1 LPEVR
6 CRIQPIAARPSAPA
20 GFCGRRAAD
29 LAVERNPFVGKH
41 LLRRLI
47 LLVPVLLIVSLLIS
61 SLIYFSPGDPVRVML
76 GLRANEE
83 AVAKI
88 RAELGLDR
96 PYYVRYLHWLKNTV
110 QGNLG
115 RSLQRN
121 EPVLDLILEHL
132 PATLELTLFAVVVA
146 VLLAIPAGVISATR
160 ANSWIDNLIS
170 LGSLFW
176 ISMPGFWVAMIAILL
191 LSLHFGLLPIS
202 GRGGPIWTA
211 EGLRYL
217 LLPGLIL
224 GIRQVAII
232 SRLVRAGMLEALGE
246 DYVQTARSKGLAES
260 MVVYK
265 HALRNA
271 MIPTVTIF
279 GLQIPEML
287 SLSVIIETV
296 FAWPGMGRMLVDAVL
311 KRDYTLVQ
319 GTVLLYALIVIII
332 NLVVDLLYATI
343 DPRIRRR

>member
-1 LPEVR
+1 M
-6 CRIQPIAARPSAPA
+6 
-20 GFCGRRAAD
+20 
-29 LAVERNPFVGKH
+29 GKH

-47 LLVPVLLIVSLLIS
+47 LLIPVLLIVSLLIS

-88 RAELGLDR
+88 RAELGLDQ
-96 PYYVRYLHWLKNTV
+96 PYYIRYLNWLKNTV

-132 PATLELTLFAVVVA
+132 PATLELTLFAVAVA
-146 VLLAIPAGVISATR
+146 VLFAIPAGVISATR
-160 ANSWIDNLIS
+160 ANTWIDNLIS

-176 ISMPGFWVAMIAILL
+176 ISMPGFWVAMIAVLL

-202 GRGGPIWTA
+202 GRGGPIWSL

-246 DYVQTARSKGLAES
+246 DYVQTARSKGLAETV
-260 MVVYK
+260 VVYR

-319 GTVLLYALIVIII
+319 GTVLLYALIVVII
-332 NLVVDLLYATI
+332 NLVVDLLYAYI
-343 DPRIRRR
+343 DPRIKRQ

>member
-1 LPEVR
+1 MV
-6 CRIQPIAARPSAPA
+6 
-20 GFCGRRAAD
+20 
-29 LAVERNPFVGKH
+29 KH
-41 LLRRLI
+41 LMRRLI
-47 LLVPVLLIVSLLIS
+47 LLIPVLLIVSILIS

-76 GLRANEE
+76 GLRANED
-83 AVAKI
+83 AVAAI
-88 RAELGLDR
+88 REELGLDK
-96 PYYVRYLHWLKNTV
+96 PYYIRYLNWLKNAV

-121 EPVLDLILEHL
+121 EPVIDLILERL
-132 PATLELTLFAVVVA
+132 PATMELTLFAMLVA
-146 VLLAIPAGVISATR
+146 VLFAIPAGVISATR
-160 ANSWIDNLIS
+160 ANTWIDNLIS

-176 ISMPGFWVAMIAILL
+176 ISMPGFWVAMVGVLL
-191 LSLHFGLLPIS
+191 LSLHLGLLPIS
-202 GRGGPIWTA
+202 GRGGPVWTL

-232 SRLVRAGMLEALGE
+232 SRLVRAGMLETLGE
-246 DYVQTARSKGLAES
+246 DYVRTARSKGLAES
-260 MVVYK
+260 IVLYR

-319 GTVLLYALIVIII
+319 GTVLLYALIVVIL
-332 NLVVDLLYATI
+332 NLIVDLLYAYI
-343 DPRIRRR
+343 DPRIRRQ

>member
-1 LPEVR
+1 
-6 CRIQPIAARPSAPA
+6 
-20 GFCGRRAAD
+20 
-29 LAVERNPFVGKH
+29 VGKH

-47 LLVPVLLIVSLLIS
+47 LLVPVLFIVSLLIS

-83 AVAKI
+83 AVANI

-96 PYYVRYLHWLKNTV
+96 PYYIRYLNWLKNTV

-132 PATLELTLFAVVVA
+132 PATLELTVFAVVVA
-146 VLLAIPAGVISATR
+146 VLFAIPAGVISATR
-160 ANSWIDNLIS
+160 ANTWIDNLIS

-176 ISMPGFWVAMIAILL
+176 ISMPGFWVAMIAVLL

-202 GRGGPIWTA
+202 GRGGPVWTV

-232 SRLVRAGMLEALGE
+232 SRLVRAGMLETLGE
-246 DYVQTARSKGLAES
+246 DYIQTARSKGLAES
-260 MVVYK
+260 IVVYR

-319 GTVLLYALIVIII
+319 GTVLLYALIVVIV
-332 NLVVDLLYATI
+332 NLVVDLLYAYI
-343 DPRIRRR
+343 DPRIRRQ

>member
-1 LPEVR
+1 LSKDSRRRPDFAAGALFNRTTE
-6 CRIQPIAARPSAPA
+6 RI
-20 GFCGRRAAD
+20 
-29 LAVERNPFVGKH
+29 PFVGKH

-83 AVAKI
+83 AVANI

-96 PYYVRYLHWLKNTV
+96 PYYIRYLNWLKNTV

-132 PATLELTLFAVVVA
+132 PATLELTVFAVVVA
-146 VLLAIPAGVISATR
+146 VLFAIPAGVISATR
-160 ANSWIDNLIS
+160 ANTWIDNLIS

-176 ISMPGFWVAMIAILL
+176 ISMPGFWVAMIAVLL

-202 GRGGPIWTA
+202 GRGGPVWTV

-232 SRLVRAGMLEALGE
+232 SRLVRAGMLETLGE
-246 DYVQTARSKGLAES
+246 DYIQTARSKGLAES
-260 MVVYK
+260 IVVYR

-319 GTVLLYALIVIII
+319 GTVLLYALIVVIV
-332 NLVVDLLYATI
+332 NLVVDLLYAYI
-343 DPRIRRR
+343 DPRIRRQ

>member
-1 LPEVR
+1 M
-6 CRIQPIAARPSAPA
+6 
-20 GFCGRRAAD
+20 
-29 LAVERNPFVGKH
+29 GKH

-88 RAELGLDR
+88 RAQLGLDQ
-96 PYYVRYLHWLKNTV
+96 PYYIRYVNWLKNTA

-121 EPVLDLILEHL
+121 EPVLDMILERL

-160 ANSWIDNLIS
+160 ANTWIDNLIS

-176 ISMPGFWVAMIAILL
+176 ISMPGFWVAMIAVLL
-191 LSLHFGLLPIS
+191 LSLHLGLLPIS
-202 GRGGPIWTA
+202 GRGGAVWTV

-232 SRLVRAGMLEALGE
+232 SRLVRAGMLETLGE

-260 MVVYK
+260 VVVYK

-319 GTVLLYALIVIII
+319 GTVLLYALIVVII
-332 NLVVDLLYATI
+332 NLVVDLLYAYI
-343 DPRIRRR
+343 DPRIRRQ

>member
-1 LPEVR
+1 
-6 CRIQPIAARPSAPA
+6 
-20 GFCGRRAAD
+20 
-29 LAVERNPFVGKH
+29 VGKH

-47 LLVPVLLIVSLLIS
+47 LLIPVLLIVSLLIS

-88 RAELGLDR
+88 RAELGLNQ
-96 PYYVRYLHWLKNTV
+96 PYYIRYLNWLKNTL

-160 ANSWIDNLIS
+160 ANTWVDNFIS

-176 ISMPGFWVAMIAILL
+176 ISMPGFWVAMIAVLL
-191 LSLHFGLLPIS
+191 LSLHLGLLPIS
-202 GRGGPIWTA
+202 GRGGPVWTL

-319 GTVLLYALIVIII
+319 GTVLLYALIVVII

-343 DPRIRRR
+343 DPRIRRQ

>member
-1 LPEVR
+1 M
-6 CRIQPIAARPSAPA
+6 
-20 GFCGRRAAD
+20 
-29 LAVERNPFVGKH
+29 GKH

-47 LLVPVLLIVSLLIS
+47 LLIPVLLIVSLLIS

-83 AVAKI
+83 AVANI
-88 RAELGLDR
+88 RAELGLDK
-96 PYYVRYLHWLKNTV
+96 PYYIRYLNWLKKTV
-110 QGNLG
+110 QGDLG

-121 EPVLDLILEHL
+121 EPVLDLILERL
-132 PATLELTLFAVVVA
+132 PATLELTFFAILVA
-146 VLLAIPAGVISATR
+146 VLFAIPAGVISATR
-160 ANSWIDNLIS
+160 ANTWVDNFIS

-176 ISMPGFWVAMIAILL
+176 ISMPGFWVAMIAVLL
-191 LSLHFGLLPIS
+191 LSLHLGLLPIS
-202 GRGGPIWTA
+202 GRGGAAWTL

-232 SRLVRAGMLEALGE
+232 SRLVRAGMLETLGE
-246 DYVQTARSKGLAES
+246 DYVRTARSKGLAES
-260 MVVYK
+260 MVVYR

-319 GTVLLYALIVIII
+319 GTVLLYALIVVII
-332 NLVVDLLYATI
+332 NLVVDLLYAYI
-343 DPRIRRR
+343 DPRIRRQ

>member
-1 LPEVR
+1 MSKDSRRRPDF
-6 CRIQPIAARPSAPA
+6 AAGALLDRTT
-20 GFCGRRAAD
+20 
-29 LAVERNPFVGKH
+29 ERNPFVGKH

-88 RAELGLDR
+88 RAQLGLDQ
-96 PYYVRYLHWLKNTV
+96 PYYIRYVNWLKNTV
-110 QGNLG
+110 QGDLG

-121 EPVLDLILEHL
+121 EPVLDMILERL
-132 PATLELTLFAVVVA
+132 PATLELTMFAVVVA

-160 ANSWIDNLIS
+160 ANTWIDNLIS

-176 ISMPGFWVAMIAILL
+176 ISMPGFWVAMIAVLL
-191 LSLHFGLLPIS
+191 LSLHLGLLPIS
-202 GRGGPIWTA
+202 GRGGAVWTV

-232 SRLVRAGMLEALGE
+232 SRLVRAGMLETLGE

-319 GTVLLYALIVIII
+319 GTVLLYALIVVII
-332 NLVVDLLYATI
+332 NLVVDLLYAYI
-343 DPRIRRR
+343 DPRIRRQ

>member
-1 LPEVR
+1 M
-6 CRIQPIAARPSAPA
+6 
-20 GFCGRRAAD
+20 
-29 LAVERNPFVGKH
+29 GKH

-88 RAELGLDR
+88 RAQLGLDQPFYIR
-96 PYYVRYLHWLKNTV
+96 YVNWLKNTV

-121 EPVLDLILEHL
+121 EPVLDMILERL

-160 ANSWIDNLIS
+160 ANTWIDNLIS

-176 ISMPGFWVAMIAILL
+176 ISMPGFWVAMIAVLL
-191 LSLHFGLLPIS
+191 LSLHLGLLPIS
-202 GRGGPIWTA
+202 GRGGAVWTV
-211 EGLRYL
+211 EGMRYL

-232 SRLVRAGMLEALGE
+232 SRLVRAGMLETLGE
-246 DYVQTARSKGLAES
+246 DYIQTARSKGLAES
-260 MVVYK
+260 IVVYK

-319 GTVLLYALIVIII
+319 GTVLLYALIVVII
-332 NLVVDLLYATI
+332 NLVVDLLYAYI
-343 DPRIRRR
+343 DPRIRRQ

>member
-1 LPEVR
+1 L
-6 CRIQPIAARPSAPA
+6 
-20 GFCGRRAAD
+20 
-29 LAVERNPFVGKH
+29 GKH

-47 LLVPVLLIVSLLIS
+47 LLIPVLLIVSLLIS

-76 GLRANEE
+76 GLRANED
-83 AVAKI
+83 AVANI
-88 RAELGLDR
+88 RAELGLDK
-96 PYYVRYLHWLKNTV
+96 PYHIRYLHWLKNAV

-121 EPVLDLILEHL
+121 EPVIDLILERL
-132 PATLELTLFAVVVA
+132 PATLELTLFALLVT
-146 VLLAIPAGVISATR
+146 VLFAIPAGVISATR
-160 ANSWIDNLIS
+160 ANTWIDNFIS

-176 ISMPGFWVAMIAILL
+176 ISMPGFWVAMIAVLL
-191 LSLHFGLLPIS
+191 LSLHWGLLPIS
-202 GRGGPIWTA
+202 GRGGAVWTI

-232 SRLVRAGMLEALGE
+232 SRLVRAGMLETLGE
-246 DYVQTARSKGLAES
+246 DYVRTARSKGLAES
-260 MVVYK
+260 IVVYR

-319 GTVLLYALIVIII
+319 GTVLLYALIVVII
-332 NLVVDLLYATI
+332 NLVVDLLYAYI
-343 DPRIRRR
+343 DPRIRRQ

>member
-1 LPEVR
+1 M
-6 CRIQPIAARPSAPA
+6 
-20 GFCGRRAAD
+20 
-29 LAVERNPFVGKH
+29 GKH
-41 LLRRLI
+41 LLRRLF
-47 LLVPVLLIVSLLIS
+47 LLIPVLLIVSLLIS

-76 GLRANEE
+76 GLRANED
-83 AVAKI
+83 AVANI
-88 RAELGLDR
+88 RAELGLDK
-96 PYYVRYLHWLKNTV
+96 PYHIRYLNWLKNAV

-121 EPVLDLILEHL
+121 EPVIDLILERL
-132 PATLELTLFAVVVA
+132 PATLELTVFAILVA
-146 VLLAIPAGVISATR
+146 VLFAIPAGVISATR
-160 ANSWIDNLIS
+160 ANTWIDNFIS

-176 ISMPGFWVAMIAILL
+176 ISMPGFWVAMIAVLL
-191 LSLHFGLLPIS
+191 LSLHLGLLPIS
-202 GRGGPIWTA
+202 GRGGPVWTV
-211 EGLRYL
+211 EGLRHL

-224 GIRQVAII
+224 GVRQVAII
-232 SRLVRAGMLEALGE
+232 SRLVRAGMLETLGE
-246 DYVQTARSKGLAES
+246 DYVRTARSKGLAES
-260 MVVYK
+260 IVVYR

-319 GTVLLYALIVIII
+319 GTVLLYALIVVII
-332 NLVVDLLYATI
+332 NLIVDLLYAYI
-343 DPRIRRR
+343 DPRIRRK